1 MADYIVSE
9 PARTEDGA
17 FVITLTTEDGTVLAE
32 GVGES
37 LEAAIEAAKAKL

>member
-1 MADYIVSE
+1 MNYTVSE

-17 FVITLTTEDGTVLAE
+17 FLITLNAEDGSVLAE

-37 LEAAIEAAKAKL
+37 LEAAIENAKSKL